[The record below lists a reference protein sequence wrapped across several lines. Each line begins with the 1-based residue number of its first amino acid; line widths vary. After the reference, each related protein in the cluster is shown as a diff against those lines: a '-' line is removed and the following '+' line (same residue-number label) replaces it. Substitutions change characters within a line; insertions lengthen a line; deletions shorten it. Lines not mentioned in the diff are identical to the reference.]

1 MLRESENDIL
11 YFLQN
16 KTQQL
21 ETRMESAEALLHELQ
36 QQIVNGIK
44 MQELSEA
51 KRMVSIFAHLP
62 SWQGCKS
69 LLFKVVLNQMQ
80 DNISNV
86 SSMAMSAEIEG
97 NNNKIEISKLL
108 ELFHN
113 EMNRDKTYLN
123 DWRYFKRHQKKGS
136 QPWNYLAIQK

>member
-62 SWQGCKS
+62 S
-69 LLFKVVLNQMQ
+69 
-80 DNISNV
+80 
-86 SSMAMSAEIEG
+86 
-97 NNNKIEISKLL
+97 
-108 ELFHN
+108 
-113 EMNRDKTYLN
+113 
-123 DWRYFKRHQKKGS
+123 
-136 QPWNYLAIQK
+136 